1 MLLGIS
7 LGIGSHMKGSLKIPS
22 SVGRF
27 DGSRT
32 SIFLIKFLALSE
44 MVVVY
49 GNS

>member
-7 LGIGSHMKGSLKIPS
+7 LGIGSLMKGSLRIPS
-22 SVGRF
+22 RVGRF

-44 MVVVY
+44 IVMF
-49 GNS
+49 